1 MMKGHHMELSRKAGL
16 RGEIAIPGDKS
27 ISHRAV
33 MFNALA
39 HGEARITGF
48 LNSADCVST
57 IRAFTAMGA
66 QVRQDGTECVV
77 RGAGLH
83 GLRQPDG
90 SIDCGN
96 SGTTTRLISGILAGQ
111 TFGTRLTGDASLS
124 KRPMRR
130 IMEPLSMMGAEI
142 VSEQGNDCLPLSIRG
157 GALRGIRYES
167 PVASAQ
173 VKSAVLLA
181 GLYADGP
188 TTVIE
193 PERSRDH
200 TERMLRAFGARIS
213 VDGLSVTTEPCERL
227 EAQDI
232 AVPGDVSSAAFFL
245 AAGAVCPGSEI
256 LLKNV
261 GLNPTRDGA
270 VRMLQAMGADLT
282 VLDRKD
288 IGGEPSADL
297 LIRHSA
303 LKGCTIEGS
312 IIPTLIDELPVL
324 AVCAAYADGETVIRG
339 AKELRVKESDRISA
353 VCEGLS
359 AMGADVEELED
370 GMIIRGG
377 RALHGA
383 EIRCFDD
390 HRIAMSFAVASLA
403 AEGTTVLQG
412 AECVNIS
419 YPAFFRDLSA
429 LG

>member
-1 MMKGHHMELSRKAGL
+1 MMKGHCMELSRKAGL

-77 RGAGLH
+77 RGVGLH

-124 KRPMRR
+124 QRPMRR
-130 IMEPLSMMGAEI
+130 IMDPLSRMGAEI
-142 VSEQGNDCLPLSIRG
+142 VSEQGNDCLPLTVRG
-157 GALRGIRYES
+157 GALRGIRYVS

-200 TERMLRAFGARIS
+200 TERMLRAFGAKIS
-213 VDGLSVTTEPCERL
+213 VDGLSVTAEPFEQL

-245 AAGAVCPGSEI
+245 A
-256 LLKNV
+256 
-261 GLNPTRDGA
+261 RD
-270 VRMLQAMGADLT
+270 R
-282 VLDRKD
+282 R
-288 IGGEPSADL
+288 
-297 LIRHSA
+297 
-303 LKGCTIEGS
+303 EG
-312 IIPTLIDELPVL
+312 
-324 AVCAAYADGETVIRG
+324 RG
-339 AKELRVKESDRISA
+339 
-353 VCEGLS
+353 
-359 AMGADVEELED
+359 
-370 GMIIRGG
+370 
-377 RALHGA
+377 
-383 EIRCFDD
+383 
-390 HRIAMSFAVASLA
+390 
-403 AEGTTVLQG
+403 T
-412 AECVNIS
+412 
-419 YPAFFRDLSA
+419 
-429 LG
+429 